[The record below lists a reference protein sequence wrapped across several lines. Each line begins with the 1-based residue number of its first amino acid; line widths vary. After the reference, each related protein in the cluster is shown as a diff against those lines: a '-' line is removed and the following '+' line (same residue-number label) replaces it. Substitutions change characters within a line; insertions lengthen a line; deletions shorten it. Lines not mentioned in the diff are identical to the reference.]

1 MPETLDLS
9 LYAKPEGA
17 GTLGVDLAVEGITCG
32 ACIARVEGAVRHLP
46 GVTEARLN
54 FTNRRL
60 HVAWAEGAL
69 APAQILRALE
79 AQGYQGHPFLPLRAE
94 QEEAAEARRLTLCL
108 GVAGFAGM
116 NIMLLSVSV
125 WSGNVTDIT
134 PETRDFFHWASALIA
149 LPAAAYAGRPFF
161 TSAWRALRAGAV
173 NMDVPISLGVI
184 LALGMS
190 VVETANHA
198 EHAYFDSAIML
209 LFFLLI
215 GRTLDHAMRRRTRAV
230 AGNLAALRADTAHRF
245 DGDEVVSVPVAVLRA
260 DDRLLVRPG
269 ERVPADGVV
278 LGGGSEIDDSLI
290 TGETARRKVAAGAT
304 VYAGSMNYSGTL
316 TLKVTAVGGNA
327 LIDEIER
334 LLEKAASAKSKAM
347 RLADRAARVYAP
359 VVHVTAALTC
369 AGWLIA
375 GASAHDAIITAI
387 AVLIITCPCALAL
400 AIPAVQVVASGAL
413 FRTGVILNAGDAIE
427 RLAEIDTVVF
437 DKTGTLTLPE
447 PRVVNA
453 AAVDAALLQKAA
465 RLALSS
471 RHPLAV
477 ALAREAAQR
486 TPYDGAVEEPGQGV
500 RGVIDGVEARLGSAE
515 FCGLTGNAVPASG
528 DSSICFVHGAQSVTI
543 AIAQQLRPDAVEAV
557 AALRARGL
565 DLRILSGD
573 RPEAVAPIA
582 AALGIAVWAAV
593 LKPVDK
599 IAAIE
604 ELKAQGR
611 RVLMV
616 GDGLND
622 APSLAAAHVSLSPI
636 SAADVTQA
644 QADAVFLG
652 ERLQP
657 VCDAVAIAGHARALM
672 MQNLWLAALYNM
684 VAVPVAVAGLVT
696 PLIAALAM
704 SGSSVL
710 VTLNALR
717 AARGRTRGRR

>member
-1 MPETLDLS
+1 MTETLDLS
-9 LYAKPEGA
+9 LYAKPEA
-17 GTLGVDLAVEGITCG
+17 SGTLGVDLAVEGITCA
-32 ACIARVEGAVRHLP
+32 ACINRIEGAVRQLP
-46 GVTEARLN
+46 GVKEVRLN
-54 FTNRRL
+54 YTNRRL
-60 HVAWAEGAL
+60 HVAWEEGAS
-69 APAQILRALE
+69 APARILPVLE
-79 AQGYQGHPFLPLRAE
+79 EQGYRGHPFVPLRAE
-94 QEEAAEARRLTLCL
+94 QEEAEEARKLTRCL
-108 GVAGFAGM
+108 GVAGFAAM

-161 TSAWRALRAGAV
+161 SSAWRALKARTT
-173 NMDVPISLGVI
+173 NMDVPISIGVI

-198 EHAYFDSAIML
+198 EEAYFDSAIML
-209 LFFLLI
+209 LFFLLV

-245 DGDEVVSVPVAVLRA
+245 VGDEVVSVPVSVLQA
-260 DDRLLVRPG
+260 GDRLLVRPG
-269 ERVPADGVV
+269 ERVPADGIV
-278 LGGGSEIDDSLI
+278 LGGNSELDESLI
-290 TGETARRKVAAGAT
+290 TGETARRKAAAGAT
-304 VYAGSMNYSGTL
+304 VYAGSMNYAGAL
-316 TLKVTAVGGNA
+316 TLKVTAAGGNA
-327 LIDEIER
+327 LIDEIEK

-359 VVHVTAALTC
+359 VVHATAALAA

-413 FRTGVILNAGDAIE
+413 FRAGIILNAGDAIE
-427 RLAEIDTVVF
+427 RLAEADTIVF

-447 PRVVNA
+447 PRVINGEA
-453 AAVDAALLQKAA
+453 IDPALLQKAA

-477 ALAREAAQR
+477 ALAREAER
-486 TPYDGAVEEPGQGV
+486 RVPYDGAVEEPGQGV
-500 RGVIDGVEARLGSAE
+500 RAVIDGIEARLGSAE
-515 FCGLTGNAVPASG
+515 FCGLKDNAVSEPTA
-528 DSSICFVHGAQSVTI
+528 SSICFIHGDQSAVI
-543 AIAQQLRPDAVEAV
+543 AIAQQLRPDAVAIV
-557 AALRARGL
+557 KVLRARGF
-565 DLRILSGD
+565 DLRIMSGD
-573 RPEAVAPIA
+573 RNEAVAPIA
-582 AALGIAVWAAV
+582 TALGIAQWQGA
-593 LKPVDK
+593 LKPADK

-604 ELKAQGR
+604 ALKRQGR

-657 VCDAVAIAGHARALM
+657 VLDMLVISRRARRLM
-672 MQNLWLAALYNM
+672 TQNLWLAALYNL
-684 VAVPVAVAGLVT
+684 VAVPVAIAGLVT

-704 SGSSVL
+704 SGSSL
-710 VTLNALR
+710 MVTLNALR
-717 AARGRTRGRR
+717 AGGKRS